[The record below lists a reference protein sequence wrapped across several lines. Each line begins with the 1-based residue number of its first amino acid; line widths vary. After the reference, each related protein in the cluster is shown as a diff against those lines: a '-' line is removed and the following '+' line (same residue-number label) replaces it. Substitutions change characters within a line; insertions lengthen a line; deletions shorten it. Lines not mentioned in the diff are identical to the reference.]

1 MNLPLYYDGLYKYI
15 LQVLKLSIQIIMPP
29 YKHYDNIYL
38 SNIIKMMKQHM
49 HKQLF
54 QHQCEMYITVSY
66 GRDLAELQMSWHDYL
81 SNQWCYAKFPFVF
94 EGTTALYIY
103 MLPKLLHTSTKH
115 YTMQLP
121 LENHPLLKF
130 YFWYAFV

>member
-1 MNLPLYYDGLYKYI
+1 MHK
-15 LQVLKLSIQIIMPP
+15 
-29 YKHYDNIYL
+29 
-38 SNIIKMMKQHM
+38 HM

-54 QHQCEMYITVSY
+54 QDQCEMYITVSY

-94 EGTTALYIY
+94 EGTNALY
-103 MLPKLLHTSTKH
+103 MLPKSLNTSIRH

-130 YFWYAFV
+130 YYRYTFV